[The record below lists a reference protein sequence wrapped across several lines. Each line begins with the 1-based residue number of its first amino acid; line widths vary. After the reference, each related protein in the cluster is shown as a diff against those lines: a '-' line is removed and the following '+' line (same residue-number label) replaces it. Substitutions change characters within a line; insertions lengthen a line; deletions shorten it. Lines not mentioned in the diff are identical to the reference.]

1 MLPLSPIT
9 LDSPRPVSDE
19 RRFRSRERNLFAR
32 CAVPYRISG
41 HESFACR
48 YAWLP
53 KAVTWIEQ
61 KSDLFADE
69 QQAMVDLG
77 VGKNM
82 VRAIRFWA
90 QAAGFIE
97 PSGKGSRFEVTALGR
112 AILGSGGADQFLEDI
127 RTLWLIHW
135 KLATNPSHP
144 LLAWDYLLNRW
155 QDPTLSPSA
164 AVEALL
170 KEAGREGQQLSTVT
184 VQQHFE
190 TFLHTYVPTRGRKG
204 EVQEDNL
211 DSPLVELELLI
222 KAGEREADGG
232 RREIIYAFRRD
243 EKPDIT
249 AELFIYCIADFWT
262 QRYSREDTLP
272 FKTIAN
278 GHGSPGQIFKLPEED
293 IRARLAGLQS
303 DTAGVLSFSDAANL
317 QQVRRNGE
325 LDPAKLLEAI
335 YTLETANV

>member
-1 MLPLSPIT
+1 M
-9 LDSPRPVSDE
+9 
-19 RRFRSRERNLFAR
+19 
-32 CAVPYRISG
+32 PYRISG
-41 HESFACR
+41 HESFSLR

-53 KAVTWIEQ
+53 KAVRLLPTNP
-61 KSDLFADE
+61 SLFANE
-69 QQAMVDLG
+69 QEAMVQLG

-90 QAAGFIE
+90 LASGVIE
-97 PSGKGSRFEVTALGR
+97 GSATQNGCRVSELGKSLLDE
-112 AILGSGGADQFLEDI
+112 SKGGDPFLEDI
-127 RTLWLIHW
+127 RTLWLLHW
-135 KLATNPSHP
+135 KLATNQSHP

-155 QDPTLSPSA
+155 QDPTLSPSG
-164 AVEALL
+164 AVEALI
-170 KEAGREGQQLSTVT
+170 KEAGREGQQLSSVT
-184 VQQHFE
+184 IQQHFE

-222 KAGEREADGG
+222 KAGEREAAGG
-232 RREIIYAFRRD
+232 RRETTYAFRRD

-249 AELFIYCIADFWT
+249 AELFIYCLADFWT

-293 IRARLAGLQS
+293 IRARLAALQT

-325 LDPAKLLEAI
+325 LDLAKLLDAI